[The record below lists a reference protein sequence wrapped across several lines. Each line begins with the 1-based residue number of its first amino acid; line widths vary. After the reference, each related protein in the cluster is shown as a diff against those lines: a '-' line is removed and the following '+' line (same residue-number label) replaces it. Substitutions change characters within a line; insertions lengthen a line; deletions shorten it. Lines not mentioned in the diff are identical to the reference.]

1 MATISVNSLVST
13 DGAQLT
19 GSVTTLYTATGT
31 KFQLTNITLVNDT
44 TSAVTA
50 TIYNVPN
57 GGTADD
63 TNILIK
69 AMSIPTDGSPVSFNF
84 DEFYIETG
92 GTIQGLAS
100 TTAQVTYHISGKEL
114 NVA

>member
-1 MATISVNSLVST
+1 MATVSINSLVST

-19 GSVTTLYTATGT
+19 GSATTLYTATGT
-31 KFQLTNITLVNDT
+31 KFQLKTIVLVNDT
-44 TSAVTA
+44 TTAVTA
-50 TIYNVPN
+50 TIYLVPS
-57 GGTADD
+57 GGTAGVD
-63 TNILIK
+63 NILVNAI
-69 AMSIPTDGSPVSFNF
+69 AIPTDGSPLVL
-84 DEFYIETG
+84 EFEELYLETS